1 MKYFDLLENK
11 RKHVFRYTDRI
22 PDRKIIEDCLYK
34 AWKTTPSKNQAMP
47 YKVYVWGPEH
57 KEEKIKIHKLVNK
70 RHHEVELKAV
80 ADGKQNITQGG
91 VENPY
96 YRHVKDNPYL
106 FTIHRRLSTPNKF
119 YQDQIQKGHWFD
131 QGDPTRIDKNTDIT
145 NVEVG
150 LFAQN
155 LSYYLIESGL
165 DMSFNSTFSRNVH
178 KWKEMGLNTENK
190 PITMISCGYAKSY
203 RYEVLEKE
211 GKSDWDKKP
220 ELENIIQWQ

>member
-1 MKYFDLLENK
+1 MNYFDVLENK
-11 RKHVFRYTDRI
+11 RKHVFRYTDQI

-34 AWKTTPSKNQAMP
+34 AWKTSPSKNNAIP

-57 KEEKIKIHKLVNK
+57 KEEKIKIHKLVQK

-80 ADGKQNITQGG
+80 EDGKQKITQGG
-91 VENPY
+91 IENPY

-119 YQDQIQKGHWFD
+119 YQEQIKKGHWFD
-131 QGDPTRIDKNTDIT
+131 QGDPTRIDRNIDIAA
-145 NVEVG
+145 VEVG

-155 LSYYLIESGL
+155 LTYYLLEKGL
-165 DMSFNSTFSRNVH
+165 DMSYNSTFARDANR
-178 KWKEMGLNTENK
+178 WKEMGLNTEHK

-203 RYEVLEKE
+203 RYEILEKE

-220 ELENIIQWQ
+220 ELEDIIQWQ